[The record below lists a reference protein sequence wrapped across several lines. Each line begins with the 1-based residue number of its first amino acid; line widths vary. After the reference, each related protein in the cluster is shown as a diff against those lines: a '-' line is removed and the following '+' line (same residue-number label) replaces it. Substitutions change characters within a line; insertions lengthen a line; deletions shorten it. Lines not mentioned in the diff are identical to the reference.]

1 MVRPQPPEPL
11 DQPPTPPPTPTLPDA
26 ASLIETIPR
35 SVSRDE
41 GPRAKVP
48 FHDDEGEIGRG
59 GMGAVHVAEDTLLL
73 RRVAMKRIHR
83 DLGASPRRVANFVE
97 EAQIQAQLEHPHIV
111 PVHALGIDAEGLPF
125 FTMKLVNGSSL
136 FNWLKHPA
144 RPVGSAERLH
154 EGLEIFL
161 RVCDAIAFAH
171 ARGVIHRDLKPENVM
186 VGDFGAVYVMDFGLA
201 LPLPQAG
208 VRLSAPPP
216 DAPVDGPGPVGT
228 PCYMSP
234 EAARGAVGDCD
245 QRTDVFGLGAVLYE
259 IVTDR
264 APYPDGPVDV
274 ILEAAR
280 RGAIRP
286 PEQALVGVGVSKKL
300 LRIIKKALDPDR
312 DRRHASVLELKQEVQ
327 AFLRGGLHLPRR
339 GFPAGTRIVV
349 EGDVGD
355 AAYII
360 VRGAC
365 EAFKTVATHEGIER
379 RALRTMGP
387 GDVFGEMAVLSDLPR
402 TATVE
407 ALEDVTVLVVTRAA
421 LEEGIGL
428 DSWVGTLVKAL
439 ALRFRELD
447 ERVHGAG

>member
-1 MVRPQPPEPL
+1 MALPEPPKPL
-11 DQPPTPPPTPTLPDA
+11 DAASPSTLPDRT
-26 ASLIETIPR
+26 SLVETLPR
-35 SVSRDE
+35 GERE
-41 GPRAKVP
+41 ERPRAPVP
-48 FHDDEGEIGRG
+48 CFEDEGEIGRG
-59 GMGAVHVAEDTLLL
+59 GMGAVHVAHDEKLL

-83 DLGASPRRVANFVE
+83 SFGDQPRRLANFVE

-111 PVHALGIDAEGLPF
+111 PVHALGVDAEGLPF

-136 FNWLKHPA
+136 YNWLKHPA

-186 VGDFGAVYVMDFGLA
+186 VGDFGAVYVMDWGLA
-201 LPLPQAG
+201 LPLREAG
-208 VRLSAPPP
+208 VKLSVPPP
-216 DAPVDGPGPVGT
+216 GASVDGPGPVGT
-228 PCYMSP
+228 PSYMAP
-234 EAARGAVGDCD
+234 EAARGLIGDCD
-245 QRTDVFGLGAVLYE
+245 ERTDVFGLGALLYE

-264 APYPDGPVDV
+264 APYPDGPVDQ
-274 ILEAAR
+274 ILELAK

-286 PEQALVGVGVSKKL
+286 PEAALGGAGVSKKL
-300 LRIIKKALDPDR
+300 LRIVKKALDPDR
-312 DRRHASVLELKQEVQ
+312 QKRHASVVHLKQDVQ
-327 AFLRGGLHLPRR
+327 AFLRGGLYLPRK
-339 GFPAGTRIVV
+339 GFPAGARVVV

-360 VRGAC
+360 VRGTC
-365 EAFKTVATHEGIER
+365 EAYKTIATHDGMER
-379 RALRTMGP
+379 RVLRTMGP
-387 GDVFGEMAVLSDLPR
+387 GDVFGEMAVLSDVPR

-407 ALEDVTVLVVTRAA
+407 ALEDVTALVITRAA

-439 ALRFRELD
+439 ARRFRELD
-447 ERVHGAG
+447 EKLHGP